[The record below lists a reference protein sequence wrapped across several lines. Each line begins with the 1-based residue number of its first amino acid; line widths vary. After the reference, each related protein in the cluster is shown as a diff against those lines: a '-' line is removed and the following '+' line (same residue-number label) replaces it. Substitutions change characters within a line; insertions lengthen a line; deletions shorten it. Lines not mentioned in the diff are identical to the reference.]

1 MTLDQ
6 LTAALKAD
14 TYTPRT
20 DEELRSAAEQKY
32 ASIYDRMRLTAQ
44 QNYDA
49 NDLAYQ
55 QQLANLQNVLSQN
68 QNALT
73 KNVMDSLASADR
85 YTVTRGMQRSSY
97 GAANRANI
105 QNKGAQGLAQLMNQY
120 AIDAGGIENNRT
132 LAAQQLADVL
142 AQYDIDYLNDVN
154 AYMEEQRQLDYDRK
168 VAADA
173 AYNDIQMALYEYG
186 LAAGG
191 GGGGG
196 GRGGYGGGG
205 SASNSSAPIG
215 SGNSSLFDQLNSYSG
230 NSGNSGFLNK
240 TQNAA
245 QKKATSASSKVTA
258 SLNSLKKASSKQN

>member
-1 MTLDQ
+1 MAMSLAQ
-6 LTAALKAD
+6 LTEALKAD

-20 DEELRSAAEQKY
+20 DEQLKSSAEQKF
-32 ASIYDRMRLTAQ
+32 ASIYDQKRLTAQ

-49 NDLAYQ
+49 NDAAYQ
-55 QQLANLQNVLSQN
+55 QQLKNLQNTLAMN
-68 QNALT
+68 QNTLL
-73 KNVMDSLASADR
+73 KSVSDSIAAADR
-85 YTVTRGMQRSSY
+85 YTITRGMQRSSY

-105 QNKGAQGLAQLMNQY
+105 QNKGNASLAQLLNQY
-120 AIDAGGIENNRT
+120 AIDAGGIENNRA

-154 AYMEEQRQLDYDRK
+154 AYIEEQKQLDYDRK

-196 GRGGYGGGG
+196 GGRGGWGGG
-205 SASNSSAPIG
+205 SSAAG
-215 SGNSSLFDQLNSYSG
+215 TETGATGGNSDLFSQLNSYTPGGS
-230 NSGNSGFLNK
+230 
-240 TQNAA
+240 
-245 QKKATSASSKVTA
+245 TSASALEKLKNQYYKSYTNLSAKYYNTILSKY
-258 SLNSLKKASSKQN
+258 KK